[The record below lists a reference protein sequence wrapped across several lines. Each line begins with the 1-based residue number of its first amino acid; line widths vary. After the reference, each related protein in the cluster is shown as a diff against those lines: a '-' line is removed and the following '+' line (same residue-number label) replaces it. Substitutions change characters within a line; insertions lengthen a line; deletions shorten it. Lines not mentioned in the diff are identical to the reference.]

1 MVFIA
6 FTYVSEI
13 QDLSVSS
20 VLYVARRAFI
30 VLKIPDATVPASA
43 NLHSAEGKNK
53 VFRNDHSGRSHRQI
67 SHWPPASPGS
77 VRAVKVKTLI
87 FLPACWLGGPVRLYS
102 QISLRK

>member
-6 FTYVSEI
+6 STYVSEI
-13 QDLSVSS
+13 HDLSVSS

-53 VFRNDHSGRSHRQI
+53 VFRNDHLGDHTDKSPTGPQ
-67 SHWPPASPGS
+67 PPR
-77 VRAVKVKTLI
+77 VL
-87 FLPACWLGGPVRLYS
+87 
-102 QISLRK
+102 